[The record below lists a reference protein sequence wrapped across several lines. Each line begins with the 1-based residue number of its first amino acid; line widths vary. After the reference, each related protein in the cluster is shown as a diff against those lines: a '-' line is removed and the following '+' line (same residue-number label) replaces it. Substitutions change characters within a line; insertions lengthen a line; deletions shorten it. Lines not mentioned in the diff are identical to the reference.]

1 MKVKGLL
8 KFYLPAVAVAM
19 GVGSCQDYNAD
30 FSEEA
35 LKKEQFAEQFQKMFG
50 KIDPQQDWNM
60 ATQVVANVNTDIPVS
75 VSIYN
80 VSPINNN
87 SVLLTSKQNVG
98 NGASIKFDVPKYYN
112 KVYVVANRDGIDI
125 KSDYYDVADGKVD
138 IALSSLST
146 RAASNPSPVRF
157 GAAFTDAYMDK
168 FQDNHNYWPLLHI
181 NEHNSDINFN
191 KLYSTYPLMGVV
203 TTDGGS
209 VMISD
214 IDAIVGK
221 GGVFNE
227 RNDERTE
234 CNLSKWYSELNAENG
249 AEYILAEDGPVEFDI
264 MYGGTVKHNQIGY
277 FYYSDGTPYEKAIR
291 MPHYVIGS
299 CRPQDNVKVNDVA
312 MATGDGMR
320 LPALVQSYDTSGEDA
335 KLTGT
340 HYKLTY
346 FGESGL
352 DEENASYTFKAG
364 THVVFFMVQNGI
376 NVENS
381 YGYNIENSVPKFNA
395 FENKYWLDNA
405 DDHGINRWVHSGD
418 KATCPQL
425 TGEIDA
431 VTYRWGGM
439 TILGFE
445 DRDED
450 DMNDILFF
458 IHGKFSNE
466 IKELKEEIDTYEWMV
481 ACEDLGSTDDYDF
494 NDVVFGVKHYKS
506 SKTMYSKYYDE
517 EGKLVSTGLPV
528 IIDKENYLMVT
539 PKAAGGTLKS
549 NVYYDER
556 NLGEIHTLLN
566 VDAKDTYDSMESG
579 SMPILNAR
587 TLSYTG
593 TPVII
598 KLDDDEE
605 FSMAHI
611 ENGVKSIAKFS
622 IKVEDKNEAVKISA
636 PDAGEAPQM
645 LILPIGW
652 DWPTEQTPI
661 TTAYPEFKTWV
672 STAEENG
679 WITYCAGP
687 VITNPVKHYD
697 GDGSG
702 GGEVPPS
709 FDATSGGEVS
719 SVTSFPED
727 EYTNCEMTT
736 GWNNLAGST
745 TAKYFKLVISAET
758 ASQLTGADAY
768 IVVPAGKAIK
778 GSFATYDT
786 AKQTVVVNNISG
798 GSDLVYKV
806 SMNADMVSL
815 IQTSTNSGNPAA
827 YFTLTETYPSNLSS
841 GISLYMDY
849 KYATGGS
856 TGGDEDTP
864 IDLTQYGT
872 EVSLNSNNE
881 ISLTDLKNITETGP
895 IDVTVVGHVNQWAS
909 GNAKLQWAKDQGYG
923 YQVVDIDDTYKQ
935 AAQTTV
941 AGGET
946 VVITMTMSAED
957 YNNLINSNGYQGGL
971 FVSANN
977 FTSYKVC
984 VKQSSVSARK
994 RKIARK

>member
-35 LKKEQFAEQFQKMFG
+35 LLKEQFAEQFQKMFG

-87 SVLLTSKQNVG
+87 SVLLTSKQNVS
-98 NGASIKFDVPKYYN
+98 NGTSIKFDVPEYYN
-112 KVYVVANRDGIDI
+112 KVYVVANRNGIDI
-125 KSDYYDVADGKVD
+125 KADYYDVVDGKID
-138 IALSSLST
+138 IALSSITT

-157 GAAFTDAYMDK
+157 GTALTDDYMK
-168 FQDNHNYWPLLHI
+168 VIQDNHNYWPSLQV
-181 NEHNSDINFN
+181 NEYNNSVNYN
-191 KLYSTYPLMGVV
+191 QLYSTYPLTNVE
-203 TTDGGS
+203 TSAGGS

-227 RNDERTE
+227 RNGMRAE
-234 CNLSKWYSELNAENG
+234 CNLSKWYSELNAEKG

-277 FYYSDGTPYEKAIR
+277 FYYSDGTPYEEAIR

-312 MATGDGMR
+312 MASGEGMR
-320 LPALVQSYDTSGEDA
+320 LPGLVDSYDATGADA

-346 FGESGL
+346 FGENGL
-352 DEENASYTFKAG
+352 DQENASYTFKAG
-364 THVVFFMVQNGI
+364 THVVFFMVQDGYKADSPNGFNPGI
-376 NVENS
+376 ANG
-381 YGYNIENSVPKFNA
+381 YGANIENSVPKFNA

-405 DDHGINRWVHSGD
+405 DGHSINNWHTGD
-418 KATCPQL
+418 NATCPQL
-425 TGEIDA
+425 TGELAA

-445 DRDED
+445 DRDEY

-494 NDVVFGVKHYKS
+494 NDVVFGVKHYIS

-517 EGKLVSTGLPV
+517 HGTLVSTGLPV
-528 IIDKENYLMVT
+528 IINKTNYLMVT

-549 NVYYDER
+549 NVYYGEK

-566 VDAKDTYDSMESG
+566 VDAKETYESMESG

-598 KLDDDEE
+598 ELAEDAE
-605 FSMAHI
+605 FSMASI
-611 ENGVKSIAKFS
+611 ANGVKEVAGFS
-622 IKVEDKNEAVKISA
+622 IKVEDTNKAVKISA

-661 TTAYPEFKTWV
+661 TTAYPDFKTWV

-679 WITYCAGP
+679 WIANCAGP

-697 GDGSG
+697 GDGSDG
-702 GGEVPPS
+702 GDPVPPS

-719 SVTSFPED
+719 SVTSFPEV

-736 GWNNLAGST
+736 GWNDLAGST

-778 GSFATYDT
+778 GSFATYNT

-841 GISLYMDY
+841 GVSLYMDY

-856 TGGDEDTP
+856 GGDSYQAIVSEVQTYPYTDQWEQSKTFYGLKITAP
-864 IDLTQYGT
+864 SDLPDGAYALTIGGT
-872 EVSLNSNNE
+872 YENAAIWSYDNE
-881 ISLTDLKNITETGP
+881 SFTDENCYF
-895 IDVTVVGHVNQWAS
+895 VGNTAT
-909 GNAKLQWAKDQGYG
+909 A
-923 YQVVDIDDTYKQ
+923 
-935 AAQTTV
+935 
-941 AGGET
+941 
-946 VVITMTMSAED
+946 SAELITKMKAGKLYITNQHNQGD
-957 YNNLINSNGYQGGL
+957 YVSSHFSNVTLTLTPQ
-971 FVSANN
+971 
-977 FTSYKVC
+977 
-984 VKQSSVSARK
+984 
-994 RKIARK
+994 